1 VTRLGKSRE
10 ARDGLLRDSGFGEKK
25 DSSGKPIGFDK
36 VEKELIKPAMETSGR
51 RYIVSGYG

>member
-1 VTRLGKSRE
+1 LGKSRE